1 MFCRSVARPLKLRG
15 SPKASPT
22 ILIPKGVLETEG
34 NVLKRVTAVR
44 MIEREMGNPQP
55 SPSVPGLF
63 RDDWGQRASHVGLL
77 VVNVASVRIFDH
89 PFSLLRWLRGEGP
102 STRWGPVAAIK
113 GHSGGTRCLVAAQGI
128 VSPA

>member
-1 MFCRSVARPLKLRG
+1 LRE

-22 ILIPKGVLETEG
+22 ILIPKGLLETEG
-34 NVLKRVTAVR
+34 NVLKRVIAVR

-55 SPSVPGLF
+55 SLSVPGLF
-63 RDDWGQRASHVGLL
+63 RDDWGQRASHAGFLVSMLL
-77 VVNVASVRIFDH
+77 LCAHLV
-89 PFSLLRWLRGEGP
+89 PFLPLALVRGEGP

-128 VSPA
+128 VSPARKGASGCVILG